1 MDTDSASQMQY
12 EKVKQLIDFII
23 QKGTQFS
30 EIFQYLAGETKR
42 KVEDVYGGNAAET
55 FTSNLKVIAD
65 KTEEVLHTLMT
76 EISDE
81 FEFNLEQ
88 YQILDQQNAN
98 SM

>member
-1 MDTDSASQMQY
+1 MDTDTSSQMQY

-30 EIFQYLAGETKR
+30 EIFQYLAEETKR
-42 KVEDVYGGNAAET
+42 TVEDVYGGNAAET

-65 KTEEVLHTLMT
+65 KTEEVLHTLIT